1 MAEEWKPIEGDEPFP
16 EESMGAGVL
25 RFSSTLLATIVKSAV
40 LILGV
45 LGTAVFTSYFGRE
58 VYTSYFQV
66 PAEVKVPKIVGHEV
80 TEANR
85 ILEARGLRL
94 NVQESRYS
102 NKVPDRVIMSQTPAA
117 ERMVRQNR
125 EILAV
130 VSLGPELV
138 DVPDLRGKSL
148 REARILL
155 SNGKL
160 KLGKVVYKK
169 EDQGSPEQILN
180 QKPPAG
186 DRVTKGQTVN
196 LEVQKGNGS
205 ST

>member
-16 EESMGAGVL
+16 EESLGAGVL
-25 RFSSTLLATIVKSAV
+25 RFSSQLLATVVKSAV

-45 LGTAVFTSYFGRE
+45 LGTAVFISYFARE

-66 PAEVKVPKIVGHEV
+66 PDEVEVPKIVGREV
-80 TEANR
+80 TDANR
-85 ILEARGLRL
+85 ILESVGLRL
-94 NVQESRYS
+94 NVQESRYTS
-102 NKVPDRVIMSQTPAA
+102 KIPDRVIMSQTPAA
-117 ERMVRQNR
+117 GRKVRQNR

-138 DVPDLRGKSL
+138 DVPDLRGKTL

-169 EDQGSPEQILN
+169 EDSGQPEQVLN
-180 QKPPAG
+180 QKPAAG
-186 DRVTKGQTVN
+186 DRVSKGQAVN
-196 LEVQKGNGS
+196 LEVQKGSGS
-205 ST
+205 SS

>member
-16 EESMGAGVL
+16 EESLGAGVL
-25 RFSSTLLATIVKSAV
+25 RFSSQLLATVVKSAV

-45 LGTAVFTSYFGRE
+45 LGTAVFISYFARE

-66 PAEVKVPKIVGHEV
+66 PDEVEVPKIVGREV
-80 TEANR
+80 TDANR
-85 ILEARGLRL
+85 ILESVGLRL
-94 NVQESRYS
+94 NVQESRYTS
-102 NKVPDRVIMSQTPAA
+102 KIPDRVIMSQTPAA
-117 ERMVRQNR
+117 GRKVRQNR

-138 DVPDLRGKSL
+138 DVPDLRGKTL

-169 EDQGSPEQILN
+169 GDQGQPEQVLN
-180 QKPPAG
+180 QKPAAG
-186 DRVTKGQTVN
+186 DRVSKGQAVN
-196 LEVQKGNGS
+196 LEVQKGSGS
-205 ST
+205 SS

>member
-16 EESMGAGVL
+16 EESLGAGVL
-25 RFSSTLLATIVKSAV
+25 RFSSQLLATVVKSAV

-45 LGTAVFTSYFGRE
+45 LGTAVFISYFARE

-66 PAEVKVPKIVGHEV
+66 PSEVEVPKIVGREV
-80 TEANR
+80 TDANR
-85 ILEARGLRL
+85 ILESVGLRL
-94 NVQESRYS
+94 NVQESRYT
-102 NKVPDRVIMSQTPAA
+102 NKIPDRVIMSQTPAA
-117 ERMVRQNR
+117 GRKVRQNR

-138 DVPDLRGKSL
+138 DVPDLRGKTL

-169 EDQGSPEQILN
+169 EDQGQPEQVLN
-180 QKPPAG
+180 QKPAAG
-186 DRVTKGQTVN
+186 DRVSKGQTVN
-196 LEVQKGNGS
+196 LEVQKGSGS
-205 ST
+205 SS